1 MYRGWKKTEWFTDV
15 FAKELEEMNE
25 IMESMIRN
33 LGKEPG
39 VHGFSMMVGPDGI
52 PHIEYFGNAGRASA
66 ESMDDGVREP
76 FTSSTLDEKTN
87 ELNITADMPGVQK
100 EEIKINATED
110 EVIISTEGSGRKYY
124 KSIKPKSMIDQD
136 SARARYNNGVLE
148 VTFKLKEAQK
158 GKTVKIE

>member
-39 VHGFSMMVGPDGI
+39 V
-52 PHIEYFGNAGRASA
+52 
-66 ESMDDGVREP
+66 
-76 FTSSTLDEKTN
+76 
-87 ELNITADMPGVQK
+87 QK

-124 KSIKPKSMIDQD
+124 KSIKTKSMIDQD